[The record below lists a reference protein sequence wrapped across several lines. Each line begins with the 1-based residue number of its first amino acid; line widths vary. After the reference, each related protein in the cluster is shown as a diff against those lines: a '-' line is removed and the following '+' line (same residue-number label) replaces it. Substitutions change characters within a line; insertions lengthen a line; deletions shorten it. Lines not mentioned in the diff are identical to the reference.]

1 MDCSLIEGHCELV
14 LDYGIH
20 WEAYVA
26 NNHLYFNALAT
37 GKLGYLL
44 KFLLLLSLSSL
55 INPNSIY
62 KSVVIALANPLPCH
76 VDTLVQSFS
85 LHEKSK
91 WYVSLQGF
99 VISIAIYGLM
109 VFVNPF
115 TLHINCVQEFFGLL
129 GICCCVDFCYCGE
142 FKGWCSLVLVIEIK

>member
-1 MDCSLIEGHCELV
+1 MGYI
-14 LDYGIH
+14 
-20 WEAYVA
+20 
-26 NNHLYFNALAT
+26 
-37 GKLGYLL
+37 GKLM

-62 KSVVIALANPLPCH
+62 KSVIAVANPLPCH

-129 GICCCVDFCYCGE
+129 GIYCCVNFCYCGE